1 VTWKEVEQCLKQ
13 DDPELLVYTSD
24 QALQRVE
31 KVGDLFEPV
40 LKLKQKLP
48 QLEALEVDAEGVTR
62 AKSAPVGATA
72 QGKSKVR
79 TAETGKSKL
88 TASRAAA
95 PRKAGSA
102 KRVRLAR

>member
-1 VTWKEVEQCLKQ
+1 VEECLSQ
-13 DDPELLVYTSD
+13 GDPELLVFTAN

-31 KVGDLFEPV
+31 KLGDLFEPV
-40 LKLKQKLP
+40 LKSKQKLP
-48 QLEALEVDAEGVTR
+48 KLEALEVEAEGVTR
-62 AKSAPVGATA
+62 ANSAPVGATA

-102 KRVRLAR
+102 KRVR